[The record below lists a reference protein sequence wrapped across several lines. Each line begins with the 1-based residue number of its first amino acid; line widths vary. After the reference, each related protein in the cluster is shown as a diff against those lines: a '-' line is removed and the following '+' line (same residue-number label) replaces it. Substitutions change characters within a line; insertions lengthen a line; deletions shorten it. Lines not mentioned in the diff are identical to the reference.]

1 MFVSR
6 RVLVLVSL
14 VCLSAAV
21 SLRAQVEGDA
31 EPGIILRVED
41 VDTPGGPSILH
52 EGGLQNGADGFHDRE
67 DTTWDTIPSEL
78 EGADYIESA
87 QNNADVSDAGGT
99 TLELDVEVEAGTILH
114 MFIDNRL
121 EAAGRVPFP
130 WMTPEVF
137 GSDWVDTGE
146 DITTFFLAE
155 GFSIWSTAEPLPAG
169 TFTFRQQP
177 IDASFYGIA
186 ATLGDEPPERECVDL
201 RLSFLDIELTVGK
214 TVRLGVSCLDEEG
227 RAVPMPEI
235 DFESD
240 VDEVATVDASGLITA
255 VDVGETE
262 ITASHGDVSASALVT
277 VIESRIRGVPE
288 PGIILSVVDVDT
300 PGGFSILHE
309 GGLTNGANGFHDRD
323 GQTWDV
329 VPAKLIGAD
338 YIETSQN
345 NADVTDD
352 RGTTLELAVEVV
364 DGAILHMFIDN
375 RIPAGQLPFPWM
387 NEKVFGVEW
396 FDTGEDVETSY
407 VVQGF
412 SVWSTIDPLEEG
424 VYTFRQQPVDAGFYG
439 IAATAFLEDRP
450 REFHRGD
457 TNDDGDVNLSDAV
470 HVLNWLF
477 LQGDAPTCV
486 DAADVDDDGNVL
498 LTDAVSLLNFLFLQ
512 GVPPADPGPPPNEC
526 GTDDTAPLGCEA
538 YGSC

>member
-1 MFVSR
+1 MSKDLGWSNV
-6 RVLVLVSL
+6 
-14 VCLSAAV
+14 
-21 SLRAQVEGDA
+21 
-31 EPGIILRVED
+31 
-41 VDTPGGPSILH
+41 
-52 EGGLQNGADGFHDRE
+52 GFHNDRVHTPAIDALRRDGIE
-67 DTTWDTIPSEL
+67 FTRHYAYKFCSPSRSSFLSGRLPVHVNEHNKITEAPL
-78 EGADYIESA
+78 
-87 QNNADVSDAGGT
+87 AGVHPNMT
-99 TLELDVEVEAGTILH
+99 MLPAKLKEAGYATHHLGKWHAGFASRSTNIPTSRGFDTSLAYFHGAEDHYLQICGGNIKCPGHPTFADFWLNDAPATGLNGTDYSLH
-114 MFIDNRL
+114 IYAKRALQIID
-121 EAAGRVPFP
+121 EH
-130 WMTPEVF
+130 
-137 GSDWVDTGE
+137 
-146 DITTFFLAE
+146 
-155 GFSIWSTAEPLPAG
+155 
-169 TFTFRQQP
+169 
-177 IDASFYGIA
+177 DASIPLFLYFA
-186 ATLGDEPPERECVDL
+186 FDNNHAPLEVPKKYMNSYRPASLYAREW
-201 RLSFLDIELTVGK
+201 RLYQG
-214 TVRLGVSCLDEEG
+214 
-227 RAVPMPEI
+227 M
-235 DFESD
+235 
-240 VDEVATVDASGLITA
+240 ITA